1 MAACLGTLSTVVAS
15 AQVINGLQTVVS
27 RRTKLTQSPAVV
39 TVGMIKGGSAPNIV
53 PESVDMAGTIRTY
66 DPAVRAQVA
75 HDVKLTSE
83 KIAESAGATAKVSIV
98 PAYDMTMN
106 NEQLTEQMAPVLKRA
121 AYGKVATTLWSVLRK
136 ISPSSQAR
144 YPASTSTG
152 RDTRRA
158 GPGQGSTESQPE
170 ILRR

>member
-1 MAACLGTLSTVVAS
+1 
-15 AQVINGLQTVVS
+15 
-27 RRTKLTQSPAVV
+27 
-39 TVGMIKGGSAPNIV
+39 
-53 PESVDMAGTIRTY
+53 
-66 DPAVRAQVA
+66 VA

-121 AYGKVATTLWSVLRK
+121 AYGKVATTPLVG
-136 ISPSSQAR
+136 
-144 YPASTSTG
+144 ASEDFSFFAGKVPGLYFYLGVTPDG
-152 RDTRRA
+152 RDPA
-158 GPGQGSTESQPE
+158 KAAPESQPE